1 MKKTFVLLA
10 AMLALPAMAN
20 DASAQ
25 SIDMT
30 SSMTANCINTAP
42 ASPNCSM
49 VRFYLQLDGSS
60 TVDVVRIFS
69 NGSPWTFGSLVS
81 VRDGTGA
88 DVTSNWFSGVS
99 SSQLQLSAFASPA
112 APEPLLLTVN
122 MSSWGTA
129 GQLTN
134 GSLTYN
140 GQGFNAGAETFGG
153 MMLSQASAEA
163 DARLFYSRHGC
174 DSPVAARF
182 FNNVADFA
190 AQR

>member
-42 ASPNCSM
+42 AAANCSM

-69 NGSPWTFGSLVS
+69 NGAPWTFGSLVS

-129 GQLTN
+129 AQLTN

-140 GQGFNAGAETFGG
+140 GQGFNAAGQLASFSGTVTPEPGTTLLLATGLLGLLGFGIVRRRRAA
-153 MMLSQASAEA
+153 LEREA
-163 DARLFYSRHGC
+163 A
-174 DSPVAARF
+174 
-182 FNNVADFA
+182 
-190 AQR
+190 